1 MPDALL
7 LVPAF
12 VLAGV
17 LVWSG
22 IAKLRHPD
30 DLAGWGRLGVPA
42 ALRRSWLLRLH
53 PWAELALALA
63 LITLG
68 GVLGALAALACLA
81 LMGAYLW
88 LVARALRAARGA
100 AEDATCACF
109 GEDAP
114 ISTVTVV
121 RNVWLVLLSA
131 LAVTGLAA
139 APLLGGAVAG
149 ATQAGAWPWI
159 LGAAVAAATVVLVRW
174 PEHATSAGPEM
185 QGSTVAGDSMVNGRV
200 TGTRGEDAE
209 LDYVRTR
216 TPAVPVQLA
225 DGTTVDLR
233 TLAAQKPLLILAVST
248 TCGACLPVIE
258 AAPGWRELVPEVDIR
273 LLLQHAPAEGA
284 FAERDEPQSL
294 HDPHDYVRRSIEEWG
309 TPTALLLGADGM
321 LAGGPVTGDAA
332 VERFVADIR
341 ASLDE
346 IVASP
351 TAPAAG
357 GAPH

>member
-22 IAKLRHPD
+22 VAKLRHPD

-42 ALRRSWLLRLH
+42 ALRRAWLLRLH
-53 PWAELALALA
+53 PWAELVLALA

-68 GVLGALAALACLA
+68 GVIGALAALACLV
-81 LMGAYLW
+81 LMIAYLW
-88 LVARALRAARGA
+88 LVVRALGTARREAA
-100 AEDATCACF
+100 DATCACF
-109 GEDAP
+109 GEEAP
-114 ISTVTVV
+114 ISAVTVV
-121 RNVWLVLLSA
+121 RNAWLVLLSA
-131 LAVTGLAA
+131 LAVAGLAA
-139 APLLGGAVAG
+139 TPLLGGAVA
-149 ATQAGAWPWI
+149 AVTQTGSWPWI
-159 LGAAVAAATVVLVRW
+159 LGVAAAAVTVVLLRW
-174 PEHATSAGPEM
+174 PERGSSTHPAAGGAIAGGARADGPP
-185 QGSTVAGDSMVNGRV
+185 GAVGGDAGD
-200 TGTRGEDAE
+200 E

-233 TLAAQKPLLILAVST
+233 ALASEKPLLILAVST
-248 TCGACLPVIE
+248 SCGACLPVIE

-273 LLLQHAPAEGA
+273 LLLQHAPADGA

-346 IVASP
+346 IVAS
-351 TAPAAG
+351 TAARAAG